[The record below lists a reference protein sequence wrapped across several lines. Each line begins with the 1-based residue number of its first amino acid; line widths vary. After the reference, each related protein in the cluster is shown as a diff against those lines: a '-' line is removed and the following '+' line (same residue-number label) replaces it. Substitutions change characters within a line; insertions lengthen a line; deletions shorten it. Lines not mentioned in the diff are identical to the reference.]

1 MPFLRYA
8 NARVV
13 GPRLQ
18 GAAWDNVRVAAGNA
32 RSDRNLVEQA
42 SKILKADFDPKNFL
56 LTHATI
62 VASVDTVLVK
72 NARLG
77 TFTENG
83 KKIVRKTSNF
93 RIKPECDALIN
104 NNLDCWSRDVLLKS
118 YKTFIGAHSFCFA
131 PGTDVQM
138 GDGTYR
144 PIEDICVGDSVITH
158 TGEVRQVTHTF
169 ERDYEGPIRAIRI
182 GKFAKTILATGNHPF
197 RVLSVDAP
205 PLTSYG
211 RSKLSS
217 QVRYR
222 SDQIASALRDGAHN
236 FGSAFPLVRK
246 VKEHIL
252 LNGPS
257 LAGDVA
263 EALGYARTYGPVIL
277 KQVLKRHAD
286 QFVSRPL
293 AEQEHS
299 ALKKG
304 RSRIRVWG
312 VREDAPNLPSTD
324 ISAEKAWVPAED
336 LATGTYLLGAERK
349 VGCSTDWGKATLLG
363 YYLAEGCRLSPHKN
377 YGVSLCFGA
386 HERHLVEHAARLA
399 EESFPGTRAVIQAPS
414 NGALRVSLYGAEIDR
429 WMVNHGGV
437 YSESK
442 RLHPDVFL
450 WDNETLLRMLAA
462 WMAGDGDHHKGT
474 LRLRGATTSRAL
486 GEQMQY
492 VAERCAIKSSLV
504 FTRKRIGEV
513 TNQVVMV
520 VGGEPQYFDVIPRH
534 HLWTLLVS
542 KDSTSEIALRTPRWG
557 AALYDVNATHKRQDF
572 AWWGD
577 CRVHRVTSNESHPYK
592 GKVYNLEVEGDH
604 SYVVT
609 HGIAVHNCEHVQIED
624 LSKGRIIDAVARDV
638 GDSVYVDILVAND
651 RKHTDLIESIESGRL
666 STLSMGCFLP
676 GTQVSLADGTRVAIE
691 DVQVGDMVLTHKG
704 RAREVLNKQIR
715 GGKWGVQRIEAVG
728 VPSAITA
735 TDIHPFFVLDPSLG
749 SLREVQAQNLQV
761 GDLLSNPGGTAGAS
775 ITSIVPQTY
784 EGWVHDMEVEEDH
797 SYVVEGVAVHN
808 CSIDGS
814 TCTKCGHWAADETE
828 FCECVKYSKGN
839 TFYDEGGQR
848 HRIAELCGDVSLD
861 PTGGVTFIEASWV
874 AVPAFTGAVAR
885 NVITVSEKSD
895 PEKKTARR
903 IRRVFNQPSPRI
915 DPNAMKKAAF
925 DLSADMFDEPEE
937 AAPAEEK
944 PAAPAPAVSPLD
956 GIQDQLKKTILD
968 KVKDEL
974 LAELTKSRLNEQLS
988 SPPATPT
995 DPNDS
1000 VIKQARSHKAGVRV
1014 AYRAAVREIVKTA
1027 SCDADVMNRLATLN
1041 GEMGVSVPHF
1051 VYRAALKVGS
1061 PEKYRTLNAFV
1072 SSCKAALGREPNSSE
1087 AKTLL
1092 RLATILSASS
1102 INRRPAE

>member
-8 NARVV
+8 NAKVV

-169 ERDYEGPIRAIRI
+169 ERDYEGPIRAIHVEGLDRP
-182 GKFAKTILATGNHPF
+182 ILATGNHPF
-197 RVLSVDAP
+197 R
-205 PLTSYG
+205 
-211 RSKLSS
+211 
-217 QVRYR
+217 
-222 SDQIASALRDGAHN
+222 
-236 FGSAFPLVRK
+236 
-246 VKEHIL
+246 
-252 LNGPS
+252 S
-257 LAGDVA
+257 L
-263 EALGYARTYGPVIL
+263 
-277 KQVLKRHAD
+277 K
-286 QFVSRPL
+286 S
-293 AEQEHS
+293 
-299 ALKKG
+299 
-304 RSRIRVWG
+304 
-312 VREDAPNLPSTD
+312 LPSVAL
-324 ISAEKAWVPAED
+324 SEERAWVRADEI
-336 LATGTYLLGAERK
+336 TVGTHLLGAE
-349 VGCSTDWGKATLLG
+349 A
-363 YYLAEGCRLSPHKN
+363 
-377 YGVSLCFGA
+377 
-386 HERHLVEHAARLA
+386 
-399 EESFPGTRAVIQAPS
+399 
-414 NGALRVSLYGAEIDR
+414 
-429 WMVNHGGV
+429 
-437 YSESK
+437 
-442 RLHPDVFL
+442 
-450 WDNETLLRMLAA
+450 
-462 WMAGDGDHHKGT
+462 
-474 LRLRGATTSRAL
+474 
-486 GEQMQY
+486 
-492 VAERCAIKSSLV
+492 KS
-504 FTRKRIGEV
+504 
-513 TNQVVMV
+513 
-520 VGGEPQYFDVIPRH
+520 
-534 HLWTLLVS
+534 
-542 KDSTSEIALRTPRWG
+542 
-557 AALYDVNATHKRQDF
+557 
-572 AWWGD
+572 GD

-775 ITSIVPQTY
+775 ITSLVPQTY

-1000 VIKQARSHKAGVRV
+1000 VIKQAPFA
-1014 AYRAAVREIVKTA
+1014 
-1027 SCDADVMNRLATLN
+1027 
-1041 GEMGVSVPHF
+1041 
-1051 VYRAALKVGS
+1051 
-1061 PEKYRTLNAFV
+1061 
-1072 SSCKAALGREPNSSE
+1072 
-1087 AKTLL
+1087 
-1092 RLATILSASS
+1092 
-1102 INRRPAE
+1102 